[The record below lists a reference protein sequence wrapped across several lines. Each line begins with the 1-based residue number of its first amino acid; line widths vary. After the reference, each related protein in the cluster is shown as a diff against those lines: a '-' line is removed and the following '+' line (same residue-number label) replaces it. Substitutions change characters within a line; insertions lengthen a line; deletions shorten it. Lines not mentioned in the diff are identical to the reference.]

1 MKLEAIALA
10 ACLVATSGCANLNS
24 IYRTHSVRTGEI
36 VLSDAKQRA
45 ILTNYESVP
54 IMSEY
59 DAATKK
65 TTYSKKLGVL
75 TRYCAEPSPDVFT
88 VLSSSLAA
96 AGNASLTQE
105 SREIAVNIASQISES
120 GATIQRTQTIQTL
133 REMMYRLC
141 ERYINGALTDESFE
155 AQAARDHRII
165 VSILA
170 IEQLTN
176 AVRPEPIILKAS
188 SSAQAGADYTAIN
201 SELSK
206 ARDHQKK
213 TADDLE
219 RKKLALQDAET
230 ALSEADGGG
239 AAPPSAGDGAAE
251 DGPSEG
257 GSAQEAPAKAGA
269 PATPDKPS
277 KAELQAAVENR
288 KSDVTVAEQKLA
300 DADKLVEKLL
310 SLLNDPKPIEVAGFA
325 GGKFGGTDF
334 APPAVTKQIADAISA
349 IVKQNIEFDEVSLKC
364 VSLMGPNSSPNLAS
378 KFCDDY
384 LRSKNARAVAD
395 VVQTATS
402 EEERSK
408 LLKSFMDKF

>member
-1 MKLEAIALA
+1 MLWRYSVWTVPAVGGIIMKLEAIALA

-213 TADDLE
+213 NSRRFGE
-219 RKKLALQDAET
+219 KK
-230 ALSEADGGG
+230 
-239 AAPPSAGDGAAE
+239 
-251 DGPSEG
+251 
-257 GSAQEAPAKAGA
+257 
-269 PATPDKPS
+269 
-277 KAELQAAVENR
+277 
-288 KSDVTVAEQKLA
+288 
-300 DADKLVEKLL
+300 
-310 SLLNDPKPIEVAGFA
+310 
-325 GGKFGGTDF
+325 
-334 APPAVTKQIADAISA
+334 ISA
-349 IVKQNIEFDEVSLKC
+349 SGRGNGAFRSGRRRSGATVCRRRCGGRRAKRRRKRP
-364 VSLMGPNSSPNLAS
+364 GSSGESRCAS
-378 KFCDDY
+378 DAGQTFQS
-384 LRSKNARAVAD
+384 RVA
-395 VVQTATS
+395 S
-402 EEERSK
+402 RRRK
-408 LLKSFMDKF
+408 